1 MDSPLM
7 DAMNEERMARI
18 FAAKAESCDATQPIL
33 SGMARGSQAP
43 KQTFSER
50 LMAAE
55 PMLRR
60 LVPSLAMVFAVVIG
74 VAFTL
79 QSITIR
85 NETLTDSAGEIE
97 LISAYVTSELTASL
111 AGQKLDSPKS
121 VTNIAA
127 TLGRILPEQ
136 RLRHGSQVYIADE
149 QGMIVATAPAK
160 LGISGT
166 VSSRL
171 GQSQPITVLA
181 DNAGVV
187 AITLPDGSKALA
199 MARAIGNKG
208 ALAIVVNPV
217 TQALQRWKERTAA
230 TITLFAATAL
240 VMAGLAIAFFWQSWR
255 VKKADDAVQKVRE
268 RIDTALSRGRCGLWD
283 WDIARGSLYWS
294 DSMYEMLGYQRV
306 SEFLA
311 FGEINDLIHPDDEN
325 LYVLAQRLAD
335 HQETAVDHSFRIRS
349 ADGEWVWVRARAELI
364 LDQNE
369 NRLHL
374 VGIAVDMSD
383 QRRLEAENLTANLRL
398 REAIEAFGES
408 FVLWDADNR
417 LVMCNSRFQKLHQLA
432 LSQVQAGTPYH
443 DIAPYLTPPTYHS
456 VAELNPDN
464 AIQSGNYIVQMPD
477 NRWLQ
482 LNERRTRDGGYVSVG
497 TDITQLKDAERRQT
511 QMISDL
517 KRSRQALEIQT
528 DKLNELAQ
536 RYLEQKAEAEG
547 ANRAKSEFLAKM
559 SHDLRTPLN
568 AILGFSE
575 IMEKEMFGPLGHKK
589 YHDYCNDISKSGHSL
604 LAVIADI
611 LDMAELEAGKVKIE
625 RQTLPIDATL
635 HDAFAA
641 IRKEAEQKGITLIDD
656 MTATGTLYADPRAIN
671 RILGHLLKNAVKF
684 TPAGGRVTMSSR
696 IVSGALNIYVED
708 TGVGIPRD
716 ALPKLAKPFT
726 WVDLDSSKPSE
737 GSGLGLA
744 IARSFTELHGGGLRI
759 RSNEGVGTI
768 VLVHLPLR
776 DAPNRIAA

>member
-1 MDSPLM
+1 
-7 DAMNEERMARI
+7 MARNS
-18 FAAKAESCDATQPIL
+18 AATADSGATMDPVTPD
-33 SGMARGSQAP
+33 MARGSQTSP
-43 KQTFSER
+43 RTLSGR
-50 LMAAE
+50 LKAAE

-60 LVPSLAMVFAVVIG
+60 LVPSLALVFVAVIG
-74 VAFTL
+74 IAFTL
-79 QSITIR
+79 QTIATR
-85 NETLTDSAGEIE
+85 NETLADSAAEIE
-97 LISAYVTSELTASL
+97 LISAYVTAELTTSL

-127 TLGRILPEQ
+127 TLGRILPEHH
-136 RLRHGSQVYIADE
+136 LRQGAQVYIADE
-149 QGMIVATAPAK
+149 QGNVVATAPSGLAS
-160 LGISGT
+160 SGT
-166 VSSRL
+166 IASRL

-187 AITLPDGSKALA
+187 ALTLPDGSKALA

-208 ALAIVVNPV
+208 ALSVVVQPV
-217 TQALQRWKERTAA
+217 SQALLRWKDRTAA
-230 TITLFAATAL
+230 TVTLFAATAL

-255 VKKADDAVQKVRE
+255 VKKADDVVQKVRE

-294 DSMYEMLGYQRV
+294 DSMYEMLGYQRT
-306 SEFLA
+306 SEFQA
-311 FGEINDLIHPDDEN
+311 FGEINSLIHPEDEN
-325 LYVLAQRLAD
+325 LYVLAQRLAER
-335 HQETAVDHSFRIRS
+335 QETTVDHSFRIRNAAS
-349 ADGEWVWVRARAELI
+349 EWVWVRARAELI

-408 FVLWDADNR
+408 FVLWDAENR

-432 LSQVQAGTPYH
+432 LSQVQPGTPYH
-443 DIAPYLTPPTYHS
+443 EIAPLLIAPKH
-456 VAELNPDN
+456 LNQSEINNDQIN
-464 AIQSGNYIVQMPD
+464 QSGKYIVQMPD

-482 LNERRTRDGGYVSVG
+482 INERRTRDGGFVSVA
-497 TDITQLKDAERRQT
+497 TDITPLKDAERRQA
-511 QMISDL
+511 QIVSDL
-517 KRSRQALEIQT
+517 KRSRHQLET
-528 DKLNELAQ
+528 EAEKKNEMVQ
-536 RYLEQKAEAEG
+536 RFYEQKAEAES

-575 IMEKEMFGPLGHKK
+575 IMEQEMFGPLGNRK
-589 YHDYCNDISKSGHSL
+589 YHDYCNDISKSGQHL

-611 LDMAELEAGKVKIE
+611 LDMAELESGKVMIE
-625 RQTLPIDATL
+625 RQSLPINQILHAAFDEVREDAESKGLTL
-635 HDAFAA
+635 VD
-641 IRKEAEQKGITLIDD
+641 E
-656 MTATGTLYADPRAIN
+656 MTASGTLYADPRAIN

-684 TPAGGRVTMSSR
+684 TPAGGRVTMRSG

-708 TGVGIPRD
+708 TGVGIPQD
-716 ALPKLAKPFT
+716 ALPMLAKPFT
-726 WVDLDSSKPSE
+726 WVDLDSTKPSD

-744 IARSFTELHGGGLRI
+744 IARSFTELHGGTFRI
-759 RSNEGVGTI
+759 TSQVGVGTT

-776 DAPNRIAA
+776 DAPTRIAA

>member
-1 MDSPLM
+1 MM
-7 DAMNEERMARI
+7 AMNEEKMARNP
-18 FAAKAESCDATQPIL
+18 AAIAESCAPVPPTL
-33 SGMARGSQAP
+33 AGMARGSQASP
-43 KQTFSER
+43 QTFSER
-50 LMAAE
+50 LKAAE

-60 LVPSLAMVFAVVIG
+60 LVPSLALVFVVVIG
-74 VAFTL
+74 IAFTL

-121 VTNIAA
+121 VTNIVA

-136 RLRHGSQVYIADE
+136 HLRHGAQVYIADE
-149 QGMIVATAPAK
+149 QSTIVATAPAK

-166 VSSRL
+166 ISSRL

-181 DNAGVV
+181 ENAGVV
-187 AITLPDGSKALA
+187 AITLPDGSKAIA
-199 MARAIGNKG
+199 MARNIGNKG
-208 ALAIVVNPV
+208 ALAIVVQPV
-217 TQALQRWKERTAA
+217 TQALQRWKDRTAA
-230 TITLFAATAL
+230 AITLFAATAL

-349 ADGEWVWVRARAELI
+349 ANGEWVWVRARAELI

-417 LVMCNSRFQKLHQLA
+417 LVMCNSRFQKLHKLA
-432 LSQVQAGTPYH
+432 LSQVQAGTPYQE
-443 DIAPYLTPPTYHS
+443 IAPYLTTPTHHS
-456 VAELNPDN
+456 AAELTSETE
-464 AIQSGNYIVQMPD
+464 IQSGNYIVQMPD

-517 KRSRQALEIQT
+517 KRSRQALEKQT
-528 DKLNELAQ
+528 AQLNELAQ

-575 IMEKEMFGPLGHKK
+575 IMEKEMFGPLGHEK
-589 YHDYCNDISKSGHSL
+589 YHDYCNDISKSGQSL

-625 RQTLPIDATL
+625 RQTLPIDKTL

-641 IRKEAEQKGITLIDD
+641 IRKEADLKGVVLVDD
-656 MTATGTLYADPRAIN
+656 MTASGTLYADPRAIN

-696 IVSGALNIYVED
+696 IVSGALNIYVDD

-726 WVDLDSSKPSE
+726 WVDLDSTKPSE

-744 IARSFTELHGGGLRI
+744 IARSFTELHGGGLHI
-759 RSNEGVGTI
+759 RSNEGLGTN